1 MGMFNQY
8 IIMSCYIII
17 LLLNFQADIL
27 AGAPTCKFVN
37 ENTICTELQE
47 EIKVVAR
54 GDTNSILRRNGFY
67 GMSNLK
73 FAEIV
78 EEMRRL
84 CPTMYKILAATL
96 DVEEDQEHGNV
107 ILTDNVQTFQTIKFD
122 TTS

>member
-1 MGMFNQY
+1 
-8 IIMSCYIII
+8 
-17 LLLNFQADIL
+17 
-27 AGAPTCKFVN
+27 
-37 ENTICTELQE
+37 
-47 EIKVVAR
+47 
-54 GDTNSILRRNGFY
+54 
-67 GMSNLK
+67 MSNLK